1 MIVGLTAVALGLTYT
16 DQAPLVPL
24 IQAELGVSD
33 VQAGFLPTA
42 LFLSSIGVMAVGG
55 QLIERVGARTM
66 NGLGVSLALLA
77 NLAFAAAPSYPWLL
91 VAKSVGG
98 IASGL
103 AFVGGVR
110 YVAGLYAGGRPHFG
124 QGLYGAG
131 FPLGSALGL
140 QLLPPLALLFG
151 GWRGGLAASSAIL
164 VLATAVWWAWAPPVP
179 RTRATGD
186 LRDALRSGTVRWCFV
201 QHAAGF
207 GLSLAVGSWVSVY
220 LLREFATS
228 LVVAGLLGSLLL
240 VAAVVMRSFGG
251 FLVGREHVASLTIM
265 RAAQTANLGG
275 LALLA
280 FPGRPLAVALAGAI
294 LVGFGVSLPYSAVF
308 NTAASSLPGA
318 PAAAQAFTGMGG
330 TFGAV
335 LGAPIIGYAVERI
348 GFSGAWLV
356 VGVLPAVA
364 LAGTFLMRGEESY

>member
-1 MIVGLTAVALGLTYT
+1 
-16 DQAPLVPL
+16 VPL
-24 IQAELGVSD
+24 IQADLGLSD

-42 LFLSSIGVMAVGG
+42 LFLTSIGVMAVGG
-55 QLIERVGARTM
+55 ELIERLGARTM
-66 NGLGVSLALLA
+66 NGLGVTLALLA

-91 VAKSVGG
+91 VAKGVGG

-110 YVAGLYAGGRPHFG
+110 YVAGLYADRRPHFG

-140 QLLPPLALLFG
+140 QLLPPLALAFG
-151 GWRGGLAASSAIL
+151 GWRAGLAASSAIL
-164 VLATAVWWAWAPPVP
+164 VLATVVWWRWAPAVP
-179 RTRATGD
+179 RTRATGG
-186 LRDALRSGTVRWCFV
+186 LRDAFGSGNAWWCFV

-207 GLSLAVGSWVSVY
+207 GLSLAIGSWVSVY
-220 LLREFATS
+220 LLREFGSS
-228 LVVAGLLGSLLL
+228 LIAAGLLGSLLL
-240 VAAVVMRSFGG
+240 VAAVVMRSLGG

-265 RAAQTANLGG
+265 RGSQAANLAG

-294 LVGFGVSLPYSAVF
+294 LVGVGVSAVF
-308 NTAASSLPGA
+308 NTAAASLPRA
-318 PAAAQAFTGMGG
+318 PAAAQALTGMGG

-335 LGAPIIGYAVERI
+335 LGAPLIGVAVERI
-348 GFSGAWLV
+348 GFSGAWLF
-356 VGVLPAVA
+356 VGILPAVA

>member
-1 MIVGLTAVALGLTYT
+1 M
-16 DQAPLVPL
+16 
-24 IQAELGVSD
+24 
-33 VQAGFLPTA
+33 QAGLLPTA
-42 LFLSSIGVMAVGG
+42 LFLTSIGVMAAGG
-55 QLIERVGARTM
+55 GLIERIGARTM

-110 YVAGLYAGGRPHFG
+110 YVAGLYFGGRPHFG

-140 QLLPPLALLFG
+140 QLLPPLALAFG
-151 GWRGGLAASSAIL
+151 GWRGGLAASSLIL
-164 VLATAVWWAWAPPVP
+164 VVATAVWWLWAPAVP
-179 RTRATGD
+179 RSRATGG
-186 LRDALRSGTVRWCFV
+186 LGAAFGSKNAWSCFV

-207 GLSLAVGSWVSVY
+207 GLSLAIGSWVSVY
-220 LLREFATS
+220 LLREFGAS

-240 VAAVVMRSFGG
+240 VAAVVMRSLGG
-251 FLVGREHVASLTIM
+251 YLVGREHVASLTMM
-265 RAAQTANLGG
+265 RGSQAANLAG

-280 FPGRPLAVALAGAI
+280 YPGRPLAAALAGMI
-294 LVGFGVSLPYSAVF
+294 LVGAGVSLPYSAVF
-308 NTAASSLPGA
+308 NTAAASLPRA
-318 PAAAQAFTGMGG
+318 PAAAQALTGMGG

-335 LGAPIIGYAVERI
+335 IGAPLIGFAVERI
-348 GFSGAWLV
+348 GFSGAWLFI
-356 VGVLPAVA
+356 GILPAVA
-364 LAGTFLMRGEESY
+364 FAGTFLMRGEESYQATAG

>member
-1 MIVGLTAVALGLTYT
+1 M
-16 DQAPLVPL
+16 PL
-24 IQAELGVSD
+24 IQAELGISD
-33 VQAGFLPTA
+33 VQAGLLPTA
-42 LFLSSIGVMAVGG
+42 LFLTSIGVMAAGG
-55 QLIERVGARTM
+55 GLIERLGARTM
-66 NGLGVSLALLA
+66 NGVGVGLALLA
-77 NLAFAAAPSYPWLL
+77 NLAFAVAPTYPWLL
-91 VAKSVGG
+91 VAKGVGG

-140 QLLPPLALLFG
+140 QLLPPLALAFG

-164 VLATAVWWAWAPPVP
+164 AVATAVWWRWAPAVP
-179 RTRATGD
+179 RTRATGG
-186 LRDALRSGTVRWCFV
+186 LREAFGSGNVWWCFL

-207 GLSLAVGSWVSVY
+207 GLSLAIGSWVSVY
-220 LLREFATS
+220 LLREFGAS

-240 VAAVVMRSFGG
+240 VAAVLMRSLGG

-265 RAAQTANLGG
+265 RASQAANLGG

-280 FPGRPLAVALAGAI
+280 FPGRPLALALAGAI
-294 LVGFGVSLPYSAVF
+294 LVGVGVSLPYSAVF
-308 NTAASSLPGA
+308 NTAAASLPRA
-318 PAAAQAFTGMGG
+318 PAAAQALTGMGG

-335 LGAPIIGYAVERI
+335 LGAPLIGFAVERI
-348 GFSGAWLV
+348 GFSGAWLF
-356 VGVLPAVA
+356 VGLLPAAA
-364 LAGTFLMRGEESY
+364 LAGTFVMRGEESYQATAGQATVG

>member
-1 MIVGLTAVALGLTYT
+1 
-16 DQAPLVPL
+16 LVPL

-33 VQAGFLPTA
+33 VQAGLLPTA
-42 LFLSSIGVMAVGG
+42 LFLTSIAVMAVGG
-55 QLIERVGARTM
+55 QLVERIGARTM
-66 NGLGVSLALLA
+66 NGLGVSVALLA
-77 NLAFAAAPSYPWLL
+77 NLAFAVAPTYPWLL
-91 VAKSVGG
+91 AAKSVGG

-110 YVAGLYAGGRPHFG
+110 YVAGLYGGARPHFG

-140 QLLPPLALLFG
+140 QLLPPLALLLG
-151 GWRGGLAASSAIL
+151 GWRPGLAGSSVIL
-164 VLATAVWWAWAPPVP
+164 VIATVVWWVWAPPVP

-186 LRDALRSGTVRWCFV
+186 LRDALGSGNVRWCFV
-201 QHAAGF
+201 EHAAGF
-207 GLSLAVGSWVSVY
+207 GLSLAIGSWVSVY
-220 LLREFATS
+220 LLREFGAS
-228 LVVAGLLGSLLL
+228 LVLAGLLGSLLL

-251 FLVGREHVASLTIM
+251 FLVGRQHVASLTIM
-265 RAAQTANLGG
+265 RGAQTANLAG

-280 FPGRPLAVALAGAI
+280 FPDRPLGAALAGAI
-294 LVGFGVSLPYSAVF
+294 LVGIGVSLPYSAVF

-318 PAAAQAFTGMGG
+318 PAAAQALTGMGG

-335 LGAPIIGYAVERI
+335 IGAPVIGYAVERI

-356 VGVLPAVA
+356 VGLLPAVA

>member
-1 MIVGLTAVALGLTYT
+1 MAVGLTYT

-24 IQAELGVSD
+24 IQAELGITD
-33 VQAGFLPTA
+33 VQAGLLPTA
-42 LFLSSIGVMAVGG
+42 LFLTSIGVMAVGG
-55 QLIERVGARTM
+55 QLIERTGARTM

-77 NLAFAAAPSYPWLL
+77 NLAFAVAPTYPGLL
-91 VAKSVGG
+91 AAKSVGG

-140 QLLPPLALLFG
+140 QLLPPLALLLG
-151 GWRGGLAASSAIL
+151 GWRPGLAGSSFIL
-164 VLATAVWWAWAPPVP
+164 VIATAVWWAWAPAVP

-186 LRDALRSGTVRWCFV
+186 LRDALGSGTVRWCFV

-207 GLSLAVGSWVSVY
+207 GLSLAIGSWVSVY
-220 LLREFATS
+220 LLREFGAS
-228 LVVAGLLGSLLL
+228 LVLAGLLGSLLL
-240 VAAVVMRSFGG
+240 IAAVVMRSFGG
-251 FLVGREHVASLTIM
+251 FLIGREHVASLTIM
-265 RAAQTANLGG
+265 RGAQIANLSG

-280 FPGRPLAVALAGAI
+280 FPGRPLALALAGAI
-294 LVGFGVSLPYSAVF
+294 LVGIGVALPYSAVF

-318 PAAAQAFTGMGG
+318 PAAAQALTGMGG

-335 LGAPIIGYAVERI
+335 IGAPIIGYAVERI

-356 VGVLPAVA
+356 VGMLPAVA
-364 LAGTFLMRGEESY
+364 LAGTFLMRGEESF

>member
-1 MIVGLTAVALGLTYT
+1 M
-16 DQAPLVPL
+16 
-24 IQAELGVSD
+24 SD
-33 VQAGFLPTA
+33 VQAGLLPTA
-42 LFLSSIGVMAVGG
+42 LFLTSIGVMAAGG
-55 QLIERVGARTM
+55 QLIERIGARTM

-77 NLAFAAAPSYPWLL
+77 NLAFAAAPTYPWLL
-91 VAKSVGG
+91 AAKSVGG

-131 FPLGSALGL
+131 FPLGSAFGL

-151 GWRGGLAASSAIL
+151 GWRGGLAGSSLIL
-164 VLATAVWWAWAPPVP
+164 LLATAAWWAWAPPVP

-186 LRDALRSGTVRWCFV
+186 LRDAVGSGTVRWCFV

-207 GLSLAVGSWVSVY
+207 GLSLAIGSWVSVY
-220 LLREFATS
+220 LLREFGTS
-228 LVVAGLLGSLLL
+228 LVAAGLLGSLLL
-240 VAAVVMRSFGG
+240 LAAVVMRSFGG

-265 RAAQTANLGG
+265 RAAQTANLAG

-280 FPGRPLAVALAGAI
+280 FPGRPVAAALAGAI
-294 LVGFGVSLPYSAVF
+294 LVGIGVSLPYSAVF
-308 NTAASSLPGA
+308 NTAAASLPRA
-318 PAAAQAFTGMGG
+318 PAAAQALTGMGG

-335 LGAPIIGYAVERI
+335 IGAPIIGYAVERV
-348 GFSGAWLV
+348 GFSGAWAI
-356 VGVLPAVA
+356 VGVLPAIA
-364 LAGTFLMRGEESY
+364 LAGTFLMRGEEAY

>member
-1 MIVGLTAVALGLTYT
+1 MVGLTAVALGLTYT

-42 LFLSSIGVMAVGG
+42 LFLTSIGVMAAGG
-55 QLIERVGARTM
+55 QLIERIGARTM
-66 NGLGVSLALLA
+66 NGLGVALALLA
-77 NLAFAAAPSYPWLL
+77 NLAFAIAPSYPWLL
-91 VAKSVGG
+91 VAKGIGG

-110 YVAGLYAGGRPHFG
+110 YVAGLYSGGRPHFG

-140 QLLPPLALLFG
+140 QLLPPLALVFG
-151 GWRGGLAASSAIL
+151 GWRGGLAASSIIL
-164 VLATAVWWAWAPPVP
+164 VVATAVWWLWAPNVP

-186 LRDALRSGTVRWCFV
+186 LRDALRSGNVRWCFV
-201 QHAAGF
+201 EHAAGF
-207 GLSLAVGSWVSVY
+207 GLSLAIGSWVSVY

-228 LVVAGLLGSLLL
+228 LVAAGLLGSLLL
-240 VAAVVMRSFGG
+240 VAAVVMRSLGG
-251 FLVGREHVASLTIM
+251 FLIGREHIASLTIM
-265 RAAQTANLGG
+265 RGAQAANLAG

-280 FPGRPLAVALAGAI
+280 FPGRPLAAALAGAI
-294 LVGFGVSLPYSAVF
+294 LVGVGVSLPYSAVF
-308 NTAASSLPGA
+308 NTAAASLRGA
-318 PAAAQAFTGMGG
+318 PAAAQARTGMGG

-335 LGAPIIGYAVERI
+335 IGAPLIGFAVERI
-348 GFSGAWLV
+348 GFSGAWAFI
-356 VGVLPAVA
+356 GILPAVA